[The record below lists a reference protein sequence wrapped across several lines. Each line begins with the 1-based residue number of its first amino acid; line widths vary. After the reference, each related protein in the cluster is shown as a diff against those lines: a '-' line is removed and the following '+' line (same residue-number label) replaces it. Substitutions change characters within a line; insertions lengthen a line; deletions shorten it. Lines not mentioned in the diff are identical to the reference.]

1 MVRRLG
7 LIAAALV
14 CGCAAQERWEAPP
27 WEQRDV
33 SAVATSAAPGQVLVR
48 AIVLEVVAQARRAH
62 DGPLGA
68 TTLARLAGR
77 DVRFVDARSAVTD
90 LDRDV
95 ILDLAEL
102 AVLADPEVAGHV
114 GPFG

>member
-1 MVRRLG
+1 VLRRL
-7 LIAAALV
+7 AVVVVALLA
-14 CGCAAQERWEAPP
+14 GCAAQERWESPA
-27 WEQRDV
+27 WDQRDV
-33 SAVATSAAPGQVLVR
+33 SAVATSARPGQVVVR
-48 AIVLEVVAQARRAH
+48 AIVLEVVAEARRAH

-90 LDRDV
+90 LDRGV
-95 ILDLAEL
+95 TLELSEL
-102 AVLADPEVAGHV
+102 ARVEVVDGPGYV